1 MECRRVWHKRWS
13 LTLSGTDL
21 ISVSLIEFN
30 DITVPYTS
38 ALCPRRLLHVEAK
51 LVFNMTEQL
60 PVIKKGLLNFKLY

>member
-30 DITVPYTS
+30 DITVPYTV
-38 ALCPRRLLHVEAK
+38 LYVPQDCLHVEAK
-51 LVFNMTEQL
+51 LVLNMMEQL